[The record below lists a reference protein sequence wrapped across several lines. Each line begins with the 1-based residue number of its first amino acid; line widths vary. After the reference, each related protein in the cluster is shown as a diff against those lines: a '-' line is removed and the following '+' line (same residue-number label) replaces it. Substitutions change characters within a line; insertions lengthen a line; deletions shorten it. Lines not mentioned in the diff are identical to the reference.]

1 MDEGQIGIVTRRFI
15 FFDALDPAARHAL
28 FAAAHPV
35 RLDKGQRLYAVG
47 ERAVHTYLLAL
58 GTVKVGVPGPQG
70 PRVLGYLHAGDLLGE
85 ATLDGDT
92 WHDEEV
98 VAIEAAFLC
107 ALPSAGL
114 RELMRRTPALAVEI
128 TRLIGRRLRAMRA
141 RVEQL
146 GAGRAEAR
154 VAHVLLTLAR
164 ELGTD
169 VGGRVVIPLRLSQ
182 TELADLVGLRRE
194 TVNIVLQNLRRR
206 GLIAFER
213 HGFELQDLGSLASI
227 A

>member
-1 MDEGQIGIVTRRFI
+1 MDAGQIAIVTKRFAV
-15 FFDALDPAARHAL
+15 FDAIDPAGRHAL
-28 FAAAHPV
+28 LAAARPIT
-35 RLDKGQRLYAVG
+35 LDKGQRLYAVG
-47 ERAVHTYLLAL
+47 ERAVHAYLLAL
-58 GTVKVGVPGPQG
+58 GTVKVGIPSPQG
-70 PRVLGYLHAGDLLGE
+70 ERVLGYLHAGDLLGE
-85 ATLDGDT
+85 ATLDNDT
-92 WHDEEV
+92 WHDEEA
-98 VAIEAAFLC
+98 VAIEPAFLC

-114 RELMRRTPALAVEI
+114 RELMRQTPALAVEM

-154 VAHVLLTLAR
+154 IAHVLLTLAR

-182 TELADLVGLRRE
+182 TELANLVGLRRE
-194 TVNIVLQNLRRR
+194 TVNIVLLNLRRR
-206 GLIAFER
+206 GLFASER
-213 HGFELQDLGSLASI
+213 HGIELQDLGSLASI